1 MLSLI
6 SPSKAQTIIASHV
19 RDRRINL
26 GLTQDGLAK
35 RADVALPTLRRFEQ
49 QGLISLESFLKIL
62 SVVGGLDEIIKALEP
77 QATEFSSI
85 DDVLKDDEKPKRKK
99 GWRK

>member
-1 MLSLI
+1 MLSLL

-26 GLTQDGLAK
+26 GLTQDGLAT

-49 QGLISLESFLKIL
+49 QGLISLEGLLKIL
-62 SVVGGLDEIIKALEP
+62 VVVGGLDEIVKALEP
-77 QATEFSSI
+77 ETPEFSSI
-85 DDVLKDDEKPKRKK
+85 DDVLKDDVKPKRKK